1 MRIRTVSLALVLPL
15 IFGLTTAVG
24 FASPAQAGVS
34 KELRLLKKINNTR
47 ANHGLRP
54 LRLRDGISDYAERHS
69 RSMQRAGALFHTSN
83 FNVICCWSAIAEN
96 VGVGYSVRGLHRAFL
111 RSTAHRA
118 NILDPG
124 MRQIG
129 LGVVSRDGRLWVTE
143 VFRDPR

>member
-1 MRIRTVSLALVLPL
+1 
-15 IFGLTTAVG
+15 
-24 FASPAQAGVS
+24 
-34 KELRLLKKINNTR
+34 
-47 ANHGLRP
+47 
-54 LRLRDGISDYAERHS
+54 
-69 RSMQRAGALFHTSN
+69 MQRAGALFHTSN
-83 FNVICCWSAIAEN
+83 FSIICCWSAIAEN